1 MATFTT
7 SLPDE
12 LLAKLAEQAKKLAM
26 PKNKLIEQ
34 ALNLYLE
41 HLKRSAY
48 VKSYKT
54 AAEDENILL
63 MAEEGMADYLKQIE
77 DEAG

>member
-12 LLAKLAEQAKKLAM
+12 LLAKLAEQAKKLEL
-26 PKNKLIEQ
+26 PKNKLIEN

-48 VKSYKT
+48 VKSYKS
-54 AAEDENILL
+54 AAEDEDILL